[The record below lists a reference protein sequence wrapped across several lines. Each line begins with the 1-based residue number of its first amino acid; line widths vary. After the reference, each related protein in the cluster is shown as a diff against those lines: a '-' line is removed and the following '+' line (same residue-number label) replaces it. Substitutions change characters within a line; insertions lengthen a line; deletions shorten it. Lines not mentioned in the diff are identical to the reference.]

1 MYFAD
6 AVNGDDRNDGLTP
19 ASAFATLERL
29 NELILSPGTTVA
41 LRRGGIF
48 TGTLKPKNG
57 GTSDKPVRITAYGE
71 GPLPIING
79 NGAENAVEIRNLS
92 YIEVSN
98 LEIIN
103 ASSDI
108 YTPRRGVF
116 VCCGEKGGKY
126 CGITLKN
133 LYVHNITSSF
143 GREAGGIIIW
153 CDPADSPVSYDG
165 VTVTGCTVC
174 DTGAQGITF
183 SSAYS
188 YRVGIDWTDLPYTP
202 SHNIRIT
209 DNYIARCGGDGI
221 FQSCAESPIIEHN
234 TVAMCCFAGNTPES
248 GRTIRKMR

>member
-29 NELILSPGTTVA
+29 NELILPPGTTVA

-57 GTSDKPVRITAYGE
+57 GTSERSVRITAYGE

-103 ASSDI
+103 VSTDI
-108 YTPRRGVF
+108 YRWRR
-116 VCCGEKGGKY
+116 
-126 CGITLKN
+126 
-133 LYVHNITSSF
+133 
-143 GREAGGIIIW
+143 
-153 CDPADSPVSYDG
+153 
-165 VTVTGCTVC
+165 
-174 DTGAQGITF
+174 
-183 SSAYS
+183 
-188 YRVGIDWTDLPYTP
+188 
-202 SHNIRIT
+202 
-209 DNYIARCGGDGI
+209 
-221 FQSCAESPIIEHN
+221 
-234 TVAMCCFAGNTPES
+234 
-248 GRTIRKMR
+248 

>member
-19 ASAFATLERL
+19 ATAFATLERL
-29 NELILSPGTTVA
+29 NESELLPGTTVA
-41 LRRGGIF
+41 LKSGSIF

-57 GTSDKPVRITAYGE
+57 GTVDKPVRLTSYGE

-103 ASSDI
+103 VTSDI

-133 LYVHNITSSF
+133 LYVHNITTSF
-143 GREAGGIIIW
+143 GREAGGIIVW

-165 VTVTGCTVC
+165 VTITGCTVC

-183 SSAYS
+183 SSA
-188 YRVGIDWTDLPYTP
+188 VT
-202 SHNIRIT
+202 
-209 DNYIARCGGDGI
+209 
-221 FQSCAESPIIEHN
+221 
-234 TVAMCCFAGNTPES
+234 
-248 GRTIRKMR
+248 